1 MDRAGLTG
9 PDGPT
14 HHGCFDL
21 GYLRVFP
28 NMLVLAPGDAS
39 DLPQMLEFALTFP
52 GPVAIRYPKATAEDV
67 GKISGRE
74 ERAPIEL
81 ARAEVFDWGRD
92 GIILAC
98 GTLLSN
104 CLKAAAT
111 LQAEGL
117 DIGVVNMRFVKP
129 LDTEVVFRALETCP
143 FVLTVEEG
151 ALAGGFGSAVLEAAA
166 DAGQNTSHVAR
177 RGIPDRFIEHGE
189 RAELLADL
197 GLDAPGIA
205 RTCRELA
212 RSAGVLN
219 ESAHR
224 AG

>member
-1 MDRAGLTG
+1 
-9 PDGPT
+9 
-14 HHGCFDL
+14 
-21 GYLRVFP
+21 
-28 NMLVLAPGDAS
+28 
-39 DLPQMLEFALTFP
+39 
-52 GPVAIRYPKATAEDV
+52 
-67 GKISGRE
+67 
-74 ERAPIEL
+74 L

-92 GIILAC
+92 GMILAC
-98 GTLLSN
+98 GTLLTG
-104 CLKAAAT
+104 CLKAAAS

-129 LDTEVVFRALETCP
+129 LDTEVVLRALETSP
-143 FVLTVEEG
+143 FVLTVEEA
-151 ALAGGFGSAVLEAAA
+151 ALAGGFGSAVLETAA
-166 DAGQNTSHVAR
+166 DAGINAAHVTR

-197 GLDAPGIA
+197 GLDAAGIA

-212 RSAGVLN
+212 QRAGVLG